1 LKNRKKIIRARQRQ
15 NIRRGSIQCPL
26 CSEHI
31 RSGQMLKHKEEVHGE
46 IRKKRMTQGEQ
57 LMKYLLHEDKR
68 KVPPIQIVQGGAPG
82 LKK

>member
-1 LKNRKKIIRARQRQ
+1 
-15 NIRRGSIQCPL
+15 
-26 CSEHI
+26 
-31 RSGQMLKHKEEVHGE
+31 MLKHKEEVHGE

-82 LKK
+82 LKR